1 MVFAL
6 AIAVIGGFQT
16 GFPVGS
22 YKPDVSKAP
31 VKTRDLLQGYF
42 GRALLVVRPNGEF
55 ELSGIEQEGYWRKAG
70 DKFVFVYD
78 GFLSIQS
85 SEPSEVLRKA
95 WPKNHVEGMILRKG
109 ADGTLTLSD
118 FGPVPGP
125 VIFRPMPRRT
135 IAQLIVASN
144 PPEGAV
150 QLSAAA
156 GEAWSSLKD
165 RIEAEWPEVLRFIN
179 DPKRSVPDRGWA
191 AILLQGLK
199 GPKGIEATAR
209 LIFDLKPTN
218 VKNRDQSLRGTLA
231 RVVAQHPT
239 ENAAD
244 LLIEAQRRGLLR
256 PADVAPALRQ
266 LNRKTD
272 IPVLLPWLT
281 SKREYDKSETLEALT
296 ILEAEEALSIARTL
310 TIDPAEGVQ
319 LAAYG
324 LIARTTPDPIERKEA
339 ISKLA
344 KWIKSSEFLLPF
356 AAVDA
361 LCRSKAPEA
370 LPHLVAILG
379 SEMPAVN
386 RRNTAMALGKLGDI
400 RAVPALIEAKSRPSD
415 DLDTWAEESRV
426 RRAVAEALV
435 QLGNLKHSGD

>member
-1 MVFAL
+1 MVVAL
-6 AIAVIGGFQT
+6 AIAVVGGFQT

-31 VKTRDLLQGYF
+31 VETRCLLQAYF
-42 GRALLVVRPNGEF
+42 GQALLVVRPNGEF
-55 ELSGIEQEGYWRKAG
+55 ELSGIEQEGYWRKSG

-85 SEPSEVLRKA
+85 TEPEKVLRKA
-95 WPKNHVEGMILRKG
+95 WPSNNLEGMILRKG

-118 FGPVPGP
+118 FGRVPGP

-135 IAQLIVASN
+135 IAQLIAASN
-144 PPEGAV
+144 PPEGAD

-165 RIEAEWPEVLRFIN
+165 RIEAEWPKVLRFIN
-179 DPKRSVPDRGWA
+179 DPKRSAPDRGWA
-191 AILLQGLK
+191 AILLDGLQN
-199 GPKGIEATAR
+199 PKGIEATAR
-209 LIFDLKPTN
+209 LILNIKPTN
-218 VKNRDQSLRGTLA
+218 VRNRDQSLRGSLA
-231 RVVAQHPT
+231 RVVAEHPT

-244 LLIEAQRRGLLR
+244 LLIEGQRRGLLS

-324 LIARTTPDPIERKEA
+324 LIARTSPDPIERKEA

-379 SEMPAVN
+379 SDMPFMN
-386 RRNTAMALGKLGDI
+386 RRNTAMALGNLGDI
-400 RAVPALIEAKSRPSD
+400 RAVPALIEAKSRPSGGP
-415 DLDTWAEESRV
+415 DTWAEESRV

-435 QLGNLKHSGD
+435 QLGNLKRSGD

>member
-1 MVFAL
+1 
-6 AIAVIGGFQT
+6 
-16 GFPVGS
+16 
-22 YKPDVSKAP
+22 
-31 VKTRDLLQGYF
+31 
-42 GRALLVVRPNGEF
+42 
-55 ELSGIEQEGYWRKAG
+55 
-70 DKFVFVYD
+70 
-78 GFLSIQS
+78 
-85 SEPSEVLRKA
+85 
-95 WPKNHVEGMILRKG
+95 MI
-109 ADGTLTLSD
+109 
-118 FGPVPGP
+118 
-125 VIFRPMPRRT
+125 
-135 IAQLIVASN
+135 
-144 PPEGAV
+144 
-150 QLSAAA
+150 
-156 GEAWSSLKD
+156 
-165 RIEAEWPEVLRFIN
+165 
-179 DPKRSVPDRGWA
+179 
-191 AILLQGLK
+191 
-199 GPKGIEATAR
+199 
-209 LIFDLKPTN
+209 
-218 VKNRDQSLRGTLA
+218 
-231 RVVAQHPT
+231 
-239 ENAAD
+239 
-244 LLIEAQRRGLLR
+244 
-256 PADVAPALRQ
+256 APALRQ

-361 LCRSKAPEA
+361 LCRSNAPEA

-379 SEMPAVN
+379 SDMPFMN